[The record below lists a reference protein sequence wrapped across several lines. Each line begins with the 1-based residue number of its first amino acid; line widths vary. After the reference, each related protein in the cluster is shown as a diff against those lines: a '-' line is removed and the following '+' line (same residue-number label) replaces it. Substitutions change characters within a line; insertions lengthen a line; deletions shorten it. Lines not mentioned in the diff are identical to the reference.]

1 MSDYEWG
8 IGTEIEIGLIK
19 ERYTL
24 IFNKKV
30 NNKFQLIKNKDNSV
44 YLEAD
49 NLMNILNNGNPNY
62 KIDYS
67 GTIMNIADQGY
78 IDENYVQK
86 MENLLK
92 GGIKFNIFELFN
104 AGVEI
109 DKPAYKG
116 FLLKRGIEIPLN
128 AEPSNIQLYFKD
140 YYEELKNVNVRD
152 LELLKT
158 PTGKES
164 FLQVLELAT
173 DDFANKTIDEHMS
186 IIQNILTQFKDDLNF
201 EYYNG
206 DIYHGFFQKTYQ
218 PEAPTQVPAAV
229 NPNMSKIVYIGRLGA
244 IHLNLT
250 MPTSQTLAE
259 KLRKMGFK
267 HSIINHPDAD
277 IKKFYTEHL
286 NLVFVIQVLEPILM
300 GFFGMADFK
309 SFLDNNSFA
318 RTSAR
323 SFTNRKDNSPFSGI
337 SQFPDGQKLNTT
349 RQIQSCT
356 VEGFTEQYLNKVKS
370 IVNYTNKDFFDNVN
384 NFGCD
389 INRRIEKERNQFF
402 GFEIRNIDFNGH
414 TDMTYYK
421 VYIQFIFLL
430 NYYLINQPECFITPL
445 RKKLKTLYDD
455 LSTNLVTVLENG
467 FYGKMTDIYRDFI
480 CEILNVPP
488 INITNNIPLFIFPLL
503 YNHLFSF
510 FNAQPE
516 KPEKPENELK
526 KLYKKIIGTPI
537 ATFKSVNKDSLFK
550 ISEIFVNS
558 LNKSEK
564 KMFDN
569 YINNAKENTELKNGY
584 IQQLNDLFMTIQ
596 FKITDDDKTKEK
608 LNKLQAETI
617 YNINEIFNS
626 SESINKDIENKLKSL
641 FIMKFGTDTVG
652 NITKEIVEFNNI
664 YKYSKKYL
672 KYKQKYLALKNR
684 N

>member
-1 MSDYEWG
+1 MSDYQWG

-24 IFNKKV
+24 IFNNEKK
-30 NNKFQLIKNKDNSV
+30 NFQLIKNKDNTV

-49 NLMNILNNGNPNY
+49 NLMNILNNGNPDY
-62 KIDYS
+62 KIDAK
-67 GTIMNIADQGY
+67 GTIMDIADQGY

-104 AGVEI
+104 AGTDI
-109 DKPAYKG
+109 T
-116 FLLKRGIEIPLN
+116 N
-128 AEPSNIQLYFKD
+128 
-140 YYEELKNVNVRD
+140 LKNYIEQMAGINILNIDPVFIQNIFSMYYQDPKLGNNKNVRD

-158 PTGKES
+158 PTGKTS

-173 DDFANKTIDEHMS
+173 DDFADKTIDKHMS
-186 IIQNILTQFKDDLNF
+186 IIQTILRDFKGDLNF
-201 EYYNG
+201 DYYNG

-218 PEAPTQVPAAV
+218 PEAPVAAV

-250 MPTSQTLAE
+250 MPTSQTLAK
-259 KLRKMGFK
+259 KLKGMDLNN
-267 HSIINHPDAD
+267 SIINHPDTD

-286 NLVFVIQVLEPILM
+286 NLVFVIQVLQPILM

-309 SFLDNNSFA
+309 SFFDNNSFA

-323 SFTNRKDNSPFSGI
+323 SFTNRLGNSPFSGI
-337 SQFPDGQKLNTT
+337 SQFPEGKELDT
-349 RQIQSCT
+349 RREIESCRID
-356 VEGFTEQYLNKVKS
+356 GFTEQYLNKVKS
-370 IVNYTNKDFFDNVN
+370 IVNYTNNDFFGSVD

-389 INRRIEKERNQFF
+389 INRRIEKGRNQFF

-430 NYYLINQPECFITPL
+430 NYYLINQPESFIPPL
-445 RKKLKTLYDD
+445 RTKLTTLYDD

-488 INITNNIPLFIFPLL
+488 INITNKIPLFIFPLL
-503 YNHLFSF
+503 YNHLFGF

-516 KPEKPENELK
+516 NELK
-526 KLYKKIIGTPI
+526 TLYSQIIGAPI

-558 LNKSEK
+558 LNKPEK